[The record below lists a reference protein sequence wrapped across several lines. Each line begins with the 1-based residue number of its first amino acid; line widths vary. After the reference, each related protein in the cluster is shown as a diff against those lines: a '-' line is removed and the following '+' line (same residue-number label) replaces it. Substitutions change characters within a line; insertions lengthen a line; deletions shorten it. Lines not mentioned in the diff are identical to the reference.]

1 MTDQSLATIKQEKRQ
16 LERSFDTLS
25 QQKRRLKALE
35 DQVLDHHAS
44 MQDCF
49 QELDFISNQPQDAL
63 FLAELREADHR
74 SVRLLDDDLEAMEQ
88 ALKKQEADL
97 EEQEDRLYQAE
108 RQLYLAQEEKR
119 RPSYES

>member
-16 LERSFDTLS
+16 LERSFDYLIH
-25 QQKRRLKALE
+25 QKRRLKALE
-35 DQVLDHHAS
+35 DQVLDHHDR

-49 QELDFISNQPQDAL
+49 QELDLISNQPQDAL

-88 ALKKQEADL
+88 TLKKQEADL
-97 EEQEDRLYQAE
+97 EEEEDRLYKAE
-108 RQLYLAQEEKR
+108 RQLYLAQEDKR
-119 RPSYES
+119 RKPDES